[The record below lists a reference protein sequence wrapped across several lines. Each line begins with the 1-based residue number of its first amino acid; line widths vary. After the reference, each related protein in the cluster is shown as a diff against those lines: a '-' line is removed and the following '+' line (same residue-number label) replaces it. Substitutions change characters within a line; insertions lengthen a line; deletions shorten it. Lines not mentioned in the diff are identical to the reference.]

1 MKINILFYLS
11 RFFLYIYNK
20 KMTGIYK
27 ITNPKGKVYIGKS
40 INIKKRFYQYK
51 KSLGKGQT
59 ILNRSFLKYG
69 IEKHTFEIVCLC
81 DYEELNNLERYYQL
95 LFSCIGE
102 NGLNIMLNN
111 DKVFESKE
119 VVERRNKV
127 IQIIES
133 ILI

>member
-1 MKINILFYLS
+1 MI
-11 RFFLYIYNK
+11 
-20 KMTGIYK
+20 GIYK

-102 NGLNIMLNN
+102 NGLNIVLNN
-111 DKVFESKE
+111 DKVFESKD